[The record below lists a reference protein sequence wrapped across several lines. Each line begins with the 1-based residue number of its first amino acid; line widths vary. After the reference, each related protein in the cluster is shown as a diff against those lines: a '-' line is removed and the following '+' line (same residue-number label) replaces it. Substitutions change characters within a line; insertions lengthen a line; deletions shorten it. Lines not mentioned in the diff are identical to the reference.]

1 MIVKQYV
8 RPALWAVGALVVP
21 ISAAAQTQTPTSPA
35 AQSATV
41 VVTGSRINRTDSET
55 PSPLQVITA
64 EEIQESGYTS
74 IQDVLHQLTANGQGT
89 LSQGF
94 AGAFATGASGI
105 ALRGLTV
112 GATLVL
118 IDGHRMAPYP
128 IGDDGE
134 RSFVDIANLPFDAIE
149 RVEVL
154 KDGASAVYGSD
165 AIAGVVNIILKKTF
179 QGAKLNV
186 DGGTSAHADGNTY
199 HMSGI
204 WGMGDLVNDGHN
216 FYLSAEYKQQN
227 RIRFEDRGGLLSQ
240 TDFTSSGGY
249 NVTLGVPNDLNGG
262 LARSGT
268 GYITDPKGN
277 IVGFMPGCNAT
288 TYAAGQCTYKDT
300 WSQIQPPTK
309 NYNVVGRFTQ
319 ILASDWEVS
328 VEGSYLES
336 KDRLEGGPVRAF
348 TGGYQGVTSGPGVIP
363 TLLDPI
369 SATTIPSTNP
379 SFPAGTGLNV
389 GNLRYTL
396 LNLGPT
402 IDATDSKS
410 YRAIADL
417 SGKVGTWDAEFSAG
431 FTEVKLYIDALNYAE
446 PATLQA
452 ALDSTTAPFLV
463 GQQNTTAVNNFVAPP
478 LHTGDSSKLSFAHIG
493 TNGDVYELPGGP
505 LAVAVGADY
514 LQRNQDAVAPWQ
526 VANGLLNSFSNNFT
540 VGTQQVASAYAESD
554 AFIVKQFEVDAAVR
568 YDHYNLS
575 GGKAS
580 PKIGFKFTPIPEF
593 ALRGTASK
601 GFRAPGPAENGQAGQ
616 TYFAGT
622 SADPI
627 LCKNPG
633 VITAPGNFA
642 LQCNVAVP
650 TLQGTNPNLK
660 PETSKSFTLGVI
672 VEPFKDFS
680 ATLDLYSIEIDNQI
694 VSGGP
699 TTVVRGSNLTPLP
712 EYQPDGTTM
721 LVTPPVAPI
730 LYQTISYINANT
742 TKTDGADVGFELRHR
757 WNDVGEFQSQ
767 ATWSFTR
774 RYDLTI
780 DGVTYS
786 LAGTHGPSIT
796 SGDTGN
802 PKSRVQWSN
811 TFARGPWQVTGTLN
825 YISSFSV
832 TDPSAIAFGQSPMTT
847 CLESLT
853 NQGGAAGTNYAGVL
867 ANGIIPAAVG
877 CTVKHFTTFD
887 LYGRFDVT
895 KKVSLHGSVTN
906 LFNTKA
912 PADWVTYG
920 GGVYPFNPSLH
931 TEGAIGAF
939 FSLGATYTLF

>member
-8 RPALWAVGALVVP
+8 RPALWAVGAMAVAS
-21 ISAAAQTQTPTSPA
+21 SAAAQTQTSTSPA
-35 AQSATV
+35 AQAETV
-41 VVTGSRINRTDSET
+41 VVTGSRISRTDSET

-64 EEIQESGYTS
+64 EQIHESGYTS

-179 QGAKLNV
+179 QGAQLTA

-199 HMSGI
+199 HVSGI
-204 WGMGDLVNDGHN
+204 WGMGDLGSDGHN

-240 TDFTSSGGY
+240 TDFTSTGGY
-249 NVTLGVPNDLNGG
+249 NVALGVPNDLTGA

-268 GYITDPKGN
+268 GYVTDPKGH

-300 WSQIQPPTK
+300 WTQIQPPTK

-319 ILASDWEVS
+319 TLASDWEVS
-328 VEGSYLES
+328 VEGTYLES
-336 KDRLEGGPVRAF
+336 KDQLEGGPVRAF

-363 TLLDPI
+363 TLLDPLP
-369 SATTIPSTNP
+369 ATTIPSTNP

-402 IDATDSKS
+402 IHETDAKS

-417 SGKVGTWDAEFSAG
+417 NGKVGTWGVEFSAG
-431 FTEVKLYIDALNYAE
+431 FTEVKLDIDGQNYAE
-446 PATLQA
+446 PAALQA

-463 GQQNTTAVNNFVAPP
+463 GQQNTSAVNNFVAPP

-514 LQRNQDAVAPWQ
+514 LQHNQDAVAPWQ
-526 VANGLLNSFSNNFT
+526 VASGLLSSFSNNFT

-580 PKIGFKFTPIPEF
+580 PKIGFKFTPIPQF

-601 GFRAPGPAENGQAGQ
+601 GFRAPGPAENGRAGQ

-627 LCKNPG
+627 LCQNPK

-699 TTVVRGSNLTPLP
+699 TTVVRGNNLTPLL
-712 EYQPDGTTM
+712 EYQADGTTA

-757 WNDVGEFQSQ
+757 WDGVGDLKSQ

-811 TFARGPWQVTGTLN
+811 TFARGSWQVTGTLN
-825 YISSFSV
+825 YISSFNV
-832 TDPSAIAFGQSPMTT
+832 TDPSATAFGQSPMTT
-847 CLESLT
+847 CLDSLT

-867 ANGIIPAAVG
+867 GSGIIPAAVG

-895 KKVSLHGSVTN
+895 KKLRSEE
-906 LFNTKA
+906 
-912 PADWVTYG
+912 
-920 GGVYPFNPSLH
+920 H
-931 TEGAIGAF
+931 TSELQ
-939 FSLGATYTLF
+939 SRP